1 MINYCVLILFKVRVV
16 TNNGYYMAITMY
28 VCTVAGIIGLATVI
42 HSDSC
47 MRSYFVILYKYCI
60 KTSEEISLARS
71 DWLSFANN
79 CCHNF
84 GNYNIK
90 YLSIIN
96 FMCEFIT
103 PHKNSPNMSSVS
115 IKKGYKINIEHD
127 IEKLKVASE
136 REFMWVL

>member
-1 MINYCVLILFKVRVV
+1 MTAACGVILLYC
-16 TNNGYYMAITMY
+16 TN
-28 VCTVAGIIGLATVI
+28 TVAKRVRKYLWPDQIGYHLATIVVI
-42 HSDSC
+42 
-47 MRSYFVILYKYCI
+47 I
-60 KTSEEISLARS
+60 
-71 DWLSFANN
+71 W
-79 CCHNF
+79 

-96 FMCEFIT
+96 CVCEFII
-103 PHKNSPNMSSVS
+103 PHRNSRNISSVS